1 LSFGRGFAIIDREA
15 GGGMKRLL
23 SLIAVM
29 PAAAML
35 NCALAV
41 AEPDQTSAN
50 YWMPACRDAAS
61 LNLYGD
67 NSGEPETIHVF
78 KMGFCAG
85 LINGITYMKKSIGV
99 CQPDGVSTQQATQVV
114 VQYIDKRP
122 ERINENFKL
131 LAVEALQAA
140 WPCPRR

>member
-1 LSFGRGFAIIDREA
+1 
-15 GGGMKRLL
+15 MRLL
-23 SLIAVM
+23 SLIAA
-29 PAAAML
+29 AAAML
-35 NCALAV
+35 NCGLAV
-41 AEPDQTSAN
+41 AESDKTSAS

-61 LNLYGD
+61 SNFYGD
-67 NSGEPETIHVF
+67 NSGEPETVHVF

-85 LINGITYMKKSIGV
+85 VINGITYMKKSIGF
-99 CQPDGVSTQQATQVV
+99 CLPDGVSAQEATRVV

-122 ERINENFKL
+122 ERMNENFKL